1 MADNALTRELVRI
14 EAACNA
20 GDIGGDTLCLL
31 RVVQGLD
38 PETWLR
44 LKDELSLDLWMA
56 APPAQVAQ
64 DIGGIVRGVADA
76 MLHDFLLNEM
86 DRARHCQQPLA
97 LALIE
102 PESDDARD
110 AVFQLARAQL
120 RRFDHASIL
129 GEEGP
134 VAVVLSGTPLA
145 AAERLL
151 GAMLRRI
158 RQVSDPGLVCSAGL
172 VGYGGLVDLK
182 SAALIERAQQALAE
196 ARRLGGN
203 RLEVAPS
210 ADAVLASRET
220 LVRASEK
227 HFLFTGKKLPE

>member
-1 MADNALTRELVRI
+1 MADDALTRELARI

-20 GDIGGDTLCLL
+20 GDIGGETLCLL

-38 PETWLR
+38 PEAWLR
-44 LKDELSLDLWMA
+44 LKNELSLDLWMA
-56 APPAQVAQ
+56 APAAQVAQ
-64 DIGGIVRGVADA
+64 GIGGIVRGVADA

-86 DRARHCQQPLA
+86 DRARHCQLPLA

-102 PESDDARD
+102 PESDDAKE

-129 GEEGP
+129 GEGP

-182 SAALIERAQQALAE
+182 SAALIERAQEALAE